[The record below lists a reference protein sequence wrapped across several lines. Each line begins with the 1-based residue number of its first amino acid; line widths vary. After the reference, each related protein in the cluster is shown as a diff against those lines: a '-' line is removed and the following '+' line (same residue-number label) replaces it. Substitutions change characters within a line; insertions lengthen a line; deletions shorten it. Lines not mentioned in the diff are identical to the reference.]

1 MRTAFPAGAPRG
13 RSGPGRAR
21 RTARP
26 VPSART
32 HPAPAGAGR
41 TAGATEHADA
51 PGSVSPVRSAGT
63 AGPASGP
70 RPAVRRD
77 RGAVMVEFAG
87 IFPLILLL
95 FAVAWQ
101 CAVIGYG
108 FHLAGNAADEAARA
122 AAAAGG
128 GEGACGTAAREHI
141 PASWSMSVS
150 CPLEGVVRTAR
161 VELQVPVLF
170 PGAFNLPITISG
182 TAGAVEEDR

>member
-1 MRTAFPAGAPRG
+1 M
-13 RSGPGRAR
+13 
-21 RTARP
+21 
-26 VPSART
+26 
-32 HPAPAGAGR
+32 
-41 TAGATEHADA
+41 
-51 PGSVSPVRSAGT
+51 SPVRSAGT
-63 AGPASGP
+63 ANPASGP
-70 RPAVRRD
+70 GRAVRRD

>member
-13 RSGPGRAR
+13 RSGPGRAG

-26 VPSART
+26 VRSARA

-51 PGSVSPVRSAGT
+51 PGSVSPVRSAG
-63 AGPASGP
+63 AG
-70 RPAVRRD
+70 PAVRRD

>member
-1 MRTAFPAGAPRG
+1 MPPAR
-13 RSGPGRAR
+13 
-21 RTARP
+21 
-26 VPSART
+26 
-32 HPAPAGAGR
+32 
-41 TAGATEHADA
+41 A
-51 PGSVSPVRSAGT
+51 PGSAGRSRAPGSRRT
-63 AGPASGP
+63 TGPA
-70 RPAVRRD
+70 ARRD